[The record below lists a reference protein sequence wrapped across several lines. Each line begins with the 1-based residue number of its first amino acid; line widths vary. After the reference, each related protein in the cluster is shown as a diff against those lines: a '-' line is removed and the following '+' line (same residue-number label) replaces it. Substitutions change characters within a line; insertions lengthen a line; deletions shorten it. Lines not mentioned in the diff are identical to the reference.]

1 MSSVTGPASDT
12 SLFWTYQAS
21 NLMLIHLGLVSPGW
35 LLQAC
40 EKDSQCGGG
49 TCCAVSLWIHSLRVC
64 MPMGQEG
71 ADCHSLS
78 HKVPFFGK
86 RLHHTC
92 PCLPNLSCV
101 AIGQGKAKCLSPYEY
116 PEYFF

>member
-1 MSSVTGPASDT
+1 MKGIISDGVLFLFLLLIT
-12 SLFWTYQAS
+12 S
-21 NLMLIHLGLVSPGW
+21 G
-35 LLQAC
+35 QAC

-49 TCCAVSLWIHSLRVC
+49 TCGAVSLWIHSLRVC

-71 ADCHSLS
+71 ADCHPLS